1 MEADGTVTHERCND
15 GVMASDDGPRTI
27 KLRYPGTCTTCG
39 VALAAGTKAVWDK
52 SAGGAFCSPCANPS
66 AGPGASDASGAGKTG
81 GARAKATGAQPA
93 EDPPTSVAGASSQAE
108 FDRRH
113 HRREQSL
120 DARWG
125 RLAGVAKLLS
135 DDPQSTKAWA
145 RGAEGERR
153 LAAHLTRLL
162 GDRAVFLHDRK
173 VGRANIDHL
182 IVASSGVWVVDAKN
196 YTGRVEYR
204 NVGGWLGPADNRI
217 FVGGRD
223 RTKVAIGLGW
233 QVTAVR
239 QALGDLD
246 VPIHSAVCFTSS
258 EWGLF
263 AKPFRHDGVLVTWAS
278 KLAET
283 VAEAGD
289 LGPEAIERVAARLGE
304 RLTPAV

>member
-1 MEADGTVTHERCND
+1 
-15 GVMASDDGPRTI
+15 MASDDGRRTI
-27 KLRYPGTCTTCG
+27 TLRYPGTCATCG
-39 VALAAGTKAVWDK
+39 VALAVGTKAVWDK
-52 SAGGAFCSPCANPS
+52 SAGGAFCSSCVNPS
-66 AGPGASDASGAGKTG
+66 DGPGVSDACGAGETDR
-81 GARAKATGAQPA
+81 ARATATGALPA
-93 EDPPTSVAGASSQAE
+93 EDPPTSVAGASSQAQ

-113 HRREQSL
+113 QKREQSL

-125 RLAGVAKLLS
+125 RLAGIAKLLS

-145 RGAEGERR
+145 LGAEGERR
-153 LAAHLTRLL
+153 LAAHLTRML
-162 GDRAVFLHDRK
+162 GERAVFLHDRK

-204 NVGGWLGPADNRI
+204 NVGGWLGPTDNRI

-223 RTKVAIGLGW
+223 RTKVATGLGW

-239 QALGDLD
+239 HALGDLD
-246 VPIHSAVCFTSS
+246 APVHPAVCFTSS

-263 AKPFRHDGVLVTWAS
+263 AKPFRHDGVLVTWPS
-278 KLAET
+278 KLAEI

-289 LGPEAIERVAARLGE
+289 LGPEEIERVAGRLGE
-304 RLTPAV
+304 RLKPAV

>member
-1 MEADGTVTHERCND
+1 
-15 GVMASDDGPRTI
+15 MASGDGPKTI
-27 KLRYPGTCTTCG
+27 RLRYAATCATCR
-39 VALAAGTKAVWDK
+39 VALASGTRAVWDK
-52 SAGGAFCSPCANPS
+52 AAGGAFCSSCANPNALPPLSDVSTSDEPAS
-66 AGPGASDASGAGKTG
+66 ARTKSTAPAP
-81 GARAKATGAQPA
+81 AQ
-93 EDPPTSVAGASSQAE
+93 DRSTSVAGASSQAE

-113 HRREQSL
+113 QRRERSL

-125 RLAGVAKLLS
+125 RLAGIARFLS

-153 LAAHLTRLL
+153 LAVHLARVL

-196 YTGRVEYR
+196 YTGRVEHR
-204 NVGGWLGPADNRI
+204 NVGGWLGPSDNRI

-223 RTKVAIGLGW
+223 RTKLATGLAW

-239 QALGDLD
+239 QALGNLD
-246 VPIHSAVCFTSS
+246 SPVHPALCFTSS

-263 AKPFRHDGVLVTWAS
+263 AKPFHHDGVLVTWAS
-278 KLAET
+278 KLTEL
-283 VAEAGD
+283 VAEAGE
-289 LGPEAIERVAARLGE
+289 LGPEQIERVAARLGE
-304 RLTPAV
+304 RLRPAG

>member
-1 MEADGTVTHERCND
+1 VAESAGAGDCCND
-15 GVMASDDGPRTI
+15 GVMATDDGPRTI
-27 KLRYPGTCTTCG
+27 KLRYAGTCATCG
-39 VALAAGTKAVWDK
+39 VALAAGTKAVWKK
-52 SAGGAFCSPCANPS
+52 SAGGASCLSCASPTD
-66 AGPGASDASGAGKTG
+66 GPGASDVRGIGEIDG
-81 GARAKATGAQPA
+81 GRPTAIKVPPA
-93 EDPPTSVAGASSQAE
+93 EGLPISVAGASSQAE

-113 HRREQSL
+113 QRREQAL

-196 YTGRVEYR
+196 YIGRVEYR
-204 NVGGWLGPADNRI
+204 NVAGWLRSADNRI

-223 RTKVAIGLGW
+223 RTKVATGLGW

-239 QALGDLD
+239 DALGDCD
-246 VPIHSAVCFTSS
+246 APIHPAVCFTSS

-289 LGPEAIERVAARLGE
+289 LGPEEIERFAARLGE
-304 RLTPAV
+304 RLRPAG